1 MSELLDKLQQE
12 LKDDLAALE
21 SLEKQLEKCNQ
32 VLEIVRHMPDNEA
45 FAILGVGVGETTT
58 AEVNLR
64 GLDTSLVGALVA
76 ILERTQQTLTQK
88 IHTIQAKYPEGF
100 DGVALPGQRPIEQ
113 HIHYHYHNDC
123 PPPPDMPWCPS
134 GAPRPPKPY
143 DDEQLG
149 GGVCPCPPPPIPPE
163 CDCGCKPTEPDID
176 LEEGEPVPPEE
187 LPPGCDCGCGTT
199 PDTTPGDEETTPPTT
214 GGETTDPATPTP

>member
-12 LKDDLAALE
+12 LKDDLTALE

-32 VLEIVRHMPDNEA
+32 VLEIVRKMPDNEA
-45 FAILGVGVGETTT
+45 FAILGVGIGDTIS

-100 DGVALPGQRPIEQ
+100 DGVTLPGQRPIEQ

-134 GAPRPPKPY
+134 GVPRPPKPY
-143 DDEQLG
+143 DDGQLG
-149 GGVCPCPPPPIPPE
+149 GGVCPCPPLPPPD
-163 CDCGCKPTEPDID
+163 CDCGCTPAEPDID
-176 LEEGEPVPPEE
+176 LEEGEPIPSEE

-199 PDTTPGDEETTPPTT
+199 PGTTPGGEETTPPTT